1 MIRFVKT
8 LKKLLSRWSR
18 QQENALWQMTERETA
33 GKRIAGF
40 SKSERVDAKF
50 FLLAIVPFVPVM
62 ISDGLGFS
70 RSLLWYVWFWLSAL
84 WGIVIIGIGFISYWR
99 ALRRLRNR

>member
-1 MIRFVKT
+1 MIRFVKAM
-8 LKKLLSRWSR
+8 LGRWSR
-18 QQENALWQMTERETA
+18 RQENALWQMTERETA

-62 ISDGLGFS
+62 ISDELGLS
-70 RSLLWYVWFWLSAL
+70 RGLLWHVWFWLSSFWAV
-84 WGIVIIGIGFISYWR
+84 VIIGIGFASYWR
-99 ALRRLRNR
+99 ALRRSLNR